1 MNENQEL
8 FYIEIRKYST
18 GMINLNSNESDPA
31 VIAATLKSVI
41 EKIEEQYLTT
51 QEIEIGSGKNLK
63 DLIQNIE
70 NKDNK

>member
-1 MNENQEL
+1 MNEKQEL

-41 EKIEEQYLTT
+41 EKIEEQYTKPIILTDAN
-51 QEIEIGSGKNLK
+51 EPEAK
-63 DLIQNIE
+63 
-70 NKDNK
+70 